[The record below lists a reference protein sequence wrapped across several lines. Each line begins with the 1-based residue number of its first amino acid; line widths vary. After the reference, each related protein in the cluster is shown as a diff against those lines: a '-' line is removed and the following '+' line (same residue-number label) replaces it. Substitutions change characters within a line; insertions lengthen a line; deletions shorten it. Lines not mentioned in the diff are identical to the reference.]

1 MSEQVKARVRQF
13 YDEVVNA
20 GAIDRVDEFCTEDF
34 VDHEEFPGIP
44 GTREGVKQ
52 FFAMMRSAFPDFR
65 IDVQDIVA
73 EGDKVAVLMKMSGT
87 QEGEFMGIPASHKRF
102 EIAAVDWLRMEGGER
117 AAEHWGAGDMLAM
130 MQQLGAIPEQA
141 PA

>member
-1 MSEQVKARVRQF
+1 MSEKIKARTRQF

-44 GTREGVKQ
+44 PDREGVKQ
-52 FFAMMRSAFPDFR
+52 FFSMMRSAFPDFR
-65 IDVQDIVA
+65 VEVEDVIV
-73 EGDKVAVLMKMSGT
+73 EGDKAAVRLRFTGT
-87 QEGEFMGIPASHKRF
+87 HEGEFMGVPPTHKRIDV
-102 EIAAVDWLRMEGGER
+102 EGVDFLRLVDEER
-117 AAEHWGAGDMLAM
+117 AAEHWGVTDTATL
-130 MQQLGAIPEQA
+130 MQQIGAIPA

>member
-1 MSEQVKARVRQF
+1 MSEKIKARTRQF

-44 GTREGVKQ
+44 SDREGVKQ
-52 FFAMMRSAFPDFR
+52 FFSMMRSAFPDFR
-65 IDVQDIVA
+65 VEVEDVIV
-73 EGDKVAVLMKMSGT
+73 EGDKAAARIRMTGT
-87 QEGEFMGIPASHKRF
+87 HEGEFMGVAPTHKR
-102 EIAAVDWLRMEGGER
+102 IDVQGVDLLRIVDEER
-117 AAEHWGAGDMLAM
+117 AAEHWGVTDTATL
-130 MQQLGAIPEQA
+130 MQQIGAIPA